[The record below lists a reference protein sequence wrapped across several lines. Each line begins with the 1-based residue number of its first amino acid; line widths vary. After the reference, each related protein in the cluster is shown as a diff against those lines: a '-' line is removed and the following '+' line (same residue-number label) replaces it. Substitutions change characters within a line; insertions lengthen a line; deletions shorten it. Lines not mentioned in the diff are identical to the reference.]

1 MKKRLVSLLLVLA
14 LAFTLVPSAFADKTD
29 CGISACT
36 CTGPCTY
43 GTTNYRAEN
52 EKRHTYSVYCTV
64 CGIGGGIVIPE
75 AHTFSGNTCT
85 KCGYTKSSGGGGWEE
100 PDYCYHDRTRT
111 TWDGCY
117 WYEYCRDCGE
127 LVDSGVSHGATRY
140 EDWEYY
146 SRTQHR
152 RYAYCADCGEG
163 EYEYGRHSTREQYE
177 QYTSSQHRV
186 VDYCSTCDSS
196 VGSATYESH
205 SFSYGSWQNYNGTQH
220 RRTKTC
226 RDCGYS
232 AYDYANH
239 SYSYGS
245 WQSTGDS
252 QHRRTKTCSCGYSSY
267 ETENHDISYGS
278 WQNYSATQHRRTEK
292 CSTCGYSAYDYASH
306 SFSYG
311 AWANYSDE
319 QHRRTKSCPCGYST
333 YEYGDHADANGD
345 GLCDSCSK
353 ELTVYVDVTLD
364 ACGGVLTDNE
374 VTVIFGDT
382 YGELPEPTRKGYEF
396 DGWYTEKDGGELVE
410 AGTEVSGKAA
420 HTLYA
425 HWTLVKVFSVTV
437 PAGLPLAVTE
447 DGVVTSSTDAA
458 IANNSTCEVKVTGIS
473 LHTEN
478 GWTLVPFT
486 YNMAA
491 AKVDSKLIGFAIGG
505 AQSMNGGE
513 SESLALT
520 GDWSIDAGAV
530 LPLDYD
536 ANVSATSVGIDEQVL
551 TVVFVVEEA

>member
-14 LAFTLVPSAFADKTD
+14 LAFTLVPSAFADSSD
-29 CGISACT
+29 CGIPYCT
-36 CTGPCTY
+36 CTGYCTY
-43 GTTNYRAEN
+43 GCTNYRTEDAST
-52 EKRHTYSVYCTV
+52 HLYSVYCTG
-64 CGIGGGIVIPE
+64 CGLTAGIVLSE
-75 AHTFSGNTCT
+75 EHTFRNGECIY
-85 KCGYTKSSGGGGWEE
+85 CGYSNGSGGWE

-127 LVDSGVSHGATRY
+127 LVDIGVSHGVTRY
-140 EDWEYY
+140 EDWQYY

-163 EYEYGRHSTREQYE
+163 EYEYARHSTREQYE
-177 QYTSSQHRV
+177 QYSSSQHRV

-220 RRTKTC
+220 RRTK
-226 RDCGYS
+226 S
-232 AYDYANH
+232 
-239 SYSYGS
+239 
-245 WQSTGDS
+245 
-252 QHRRTKTCSCGYSSY
+252 CS
-267 ETENHDISYGS
+267 
-278 WQNYSATQHRRTEK
+278 
-292 CSTCGYSAYDYASH
+292 
-306 SFSYG
+306 
-311 AWANYSDE
+311 
-319 QHRRTKSCPCGYST
+319 CGYST

-364 ACGGVLTDNE
+364 ACGGVLADDE
-374 VTVIFGDT
+374 VTVIFGKT
-382 YGELPEPTRKGYEF
+382 YGELPEPTREGYEF
-396 DGWYTEKDGGELVE
+396 DGWYTAETGGDLVE
-410 AGTEVSGKAA
+410 ADTEVSGKAA

-425 HWTLVKVFSVTV
+425 HWTLTKVFSVTV

-458 IANNSTCEVKVTGIS
+458 IANNSTCDVRVTGIS
-473 LHTEN
+473 LKTEN

-505 AQSMNGGE
+505 AQSVNGGE
-513 SESLALT
+513 SEALTLT
-520 GDWSIDAGAV
+520 GDWNIDAGAV

>member
-14 LAFTLVPSAFADKTD
+14 LAFTLVPSAFADSSD
-29 CGISACT
+29 CGIPYCT
-36 CTGPCTY
+36 CTGYCTY
-43 GTTNYRAEN
+43 GCTNYRTEDAST
-52 EKRHTYSVYCTV
+52 HLYSVYCTG
-64 CGIGGGIVIPE
+64 CGLTAGIVLSE
-75 AHTFSGNTCT
+75 EHTFRNGECIY
-85 KCGYTKSSGGGGWEE
+85 CGYSNGSGGWE

-127 LVDSGVSHGATRY
+127 LVDMGVSHGATRY
-140 EDWEYY
+140 EDWQYY

-152 RYAYCADCGEG
+152 RYAYCTDCGEG
-163 EYEYGRHSTREQYE
+163 EYEYARHSTREQYE

-252 QHRRTKTCSCGYSSY
+252 QHRRTK
-267 ETENHDISYGS
+267 
-278 WQNYSATQHRRTEK
+278 
-292 CSTCGYSAYDYASH
+292 
-306 SFSYG
+306 
-311 AWANYSDE
+311 
-319 QHRRTKSCPCGYST
+319 SCPCGYST

-364 ACGGVLTDNE
+364 ACGGVLADDE
-374 VTVIFGDT
+374 VTVIFGST
-382 YGELPEPTRKGYEF
+382 YGELPEPTREGYEF
-396 DGWYTEKDGGELVE
+396 DGWYTDETGGELVE

-425 HWTLVKVFSVTV
+425 HWTLTKVFSVTV

-473 LHTEN
+473 LRTEN
-478 GWTLVPFT
+478 GWTLVPFE

-505 AQSMNGGE
+505 AQSVNGGE
-513 SESLALT
+513 AETLTLT
-520 GDWSIDAGAV
+520 GDWNIDAGAV

-551 TVVFVVEEA
+551 TVVFVVEEAA

>member
-1 MKKRLVSLLLVLA
+1 MKKRLVSMLLVLA
-14 LAFTLVPSAFADKTD
+14 LAFTLVPSAFADSSD
-29 CGISACT
+29 CGIPYCT
-36 CTGPCTY
+36 CTGYCTY
-43 GTTNYRAEN
+43 GCTNYRTEDAST
-52 EKRHTYSVYCTV
+52 HLYSVYCTG
-64 CGIGGGIVIPE
+64 CGLTAGIVLSE
-75 AHTFSGNTCT
+75 EHTFRNGECIY
-85 KCGYTKSSGGGGWEE
+85 CGYSNGSGGWE

-127 LVDSGVSHGATRY
+127 LVDYGVSHGATRY

-146 SRTQHR
+146 NSSQHR

-163 EYEYGRHSTREQYE
+163 EYEYARHSTREQYE

-186 VDYCSTCDSS
+186 VDYCSTCGSS

-205 SFSYGSWQNYNGTQH
+205 DFSFGNWQNYNGTQH

-232 AYDYANH
+232 
-239 SYSYGS
+239 
-245 WQSTGDS
+245 T
-252 QHRRTKTCSCGYSSY
+252 
-267 ETENHDISYGS
+267 
-278 WQNYSATQHRRTEK
+278 
-292 CSTCGYSAYDYASH
+292 YDYASH

-364 ACGGVLTDNE
+364 ACGGVLADDE
-374 VTVIFGDT
+374 VTVIFGST
-382 YGELPEPTRKGYEF
+382 YGELPEPTREGYEF
-396 DGWYTEKDGGELVE
+396 DGWYTEKNGGELVE
-410 AGTEVSGKAA
+410 AGTEVSDKGA

-473 LHTEN
+473 LRTEN
-478 GWTLVPFT
+478 GWTLVPFE

-491 AKVDSKLIGFAIGG
+491 SKVDSKLIGFAIGG
-505 AQSMNGGE
+505 AQSVNGGE
-513 SESLALT
+513 SEALTLT
-520 GDWSIDAGAV
+520 GDWNIDAGAV

>member
-52 EKRHTYSVYCTV
+52 EKQHTYSVYCTV

-85 KCGYTKSSGGGGWEE
+85 KCGYTKACSHTS
-100 PDYCYHDRTRT
+100 T
-111 TWDGCY
+111 TTSWNGCR
-117 WYEYCRDCGE
+117 WYRYCRNCGV
-127 LVDSGVSHGATRY
+127 LVSSGVSHGTTRY

-205 SFSYGSWQNYNGTQH
+205 SFIYGAWQNYNGTQH

-232 AYDYANH
+232 
-239 SYSYGS
+239 
-245 WQSTGDS
+245 
-252 QHRRTKTCSCGYSSY
+252 SY
-267 ETENHDISYGS
+267 ETESHDISYGS

-306 SFSYG
+306 SYSYG
-311 AWANYSDE
+311 SWQNYSDE
-319 QHRRTKSCPCGYST
+319 QHRRTKSCSCGYST
-333 YEYGDHADANGD
+333 YEYGDHADTNGD
-345 GLCDSCSK
+345 GLCDGCSK

-364 ACGGVLTDNE
+364 ACGGVLADDE
-374 VTVIFGDT
+374 VTVIFGNT
-382 YGELPEPTRKGYEF
+382 YGELPEPTREGYTF

-410 AGTEVSGKAA
+410 AGTEVSDKTA

-425 HWTLVKVFSVTV
+425 HWTLTKVFSVTV
-437 PAGLPLAVTE
+437 PASLPLAVTE

-458 IANNSTCEVKVTGIS
+458 IANNSTCDVRVTGIS
-473 LHTEN
+473 LRTEN
-478 GWTLVPFT
+478 GWTLVPFE
-486 YNMAA
+486 YNMAG

-505 AQSMNGGE
+505 AQSVDNGD
-513 SESLALT
+513 SETLVLT
-520 GDWSIDAGAV
+520 GDWSIGAGST

-536 ANVSATSVGIDEQVL
+536 ANVTATSVGINEQVL